1 MLRRRRS
8 SINIRSL
15 WWHICFI
22 LYVIEKVNNS
32 VMFVC
37 RLFVA
42 VKVVIRV
49 IFVLLNN
56 VYCIPTYCVWMLMLL
71 PLRKLYPPLYWKM
84 EGLFFHW
91 LLAMVTMWS
100 WTAGY
105 DRKYL
110 TDWCFINFNH
120 TCRIILAVWR
130 WRFVIWYKDHIFA
143 WFVVNLL
150 VVLFILWGDEG
161 RPIFW
166 KIKVKILLIN
176 DSLWMIFDVLF
187 SNC

>member
-1 MLRRRRS
+1 MLRRRRL
-8 SINIRSL
+8 SINRSL
-15 WWHICFI
+15 WWHICFV
-22 LYVIEKVNNS
+22 LYLIEKINNI
-32 VMFVC
+32 VMIVC

-42 VKVVIRV
+42 VKVVIRI

-105 DRKYL
+105 DREYL
-110 TDWCFINFNH
+110 
-120 TCRIILAVWR
+120 
-130 WRFVIWYKDHIFA
+130 
-143 WFVVNLL
+143 
-150 VVLFILWGDEG
+150 VLFYGCIFNDRDRFEGDRWWLCVEMMSYFGRILW
-161 RPIFW
+161 W
-166 KIKVKILLIN
+166 KIRLGIVTILSAVGVNFECLFVN
-176 DSLWMIFDVLF
+176 DSFESFVNDLF
-187 SNC
+187 G